1 MPRPDTSEFDLA
13 GKVALVTGG
22 NGGIGLG
29 IAEGLARAGAG
40 VAIWGGNAE
49 KNAAAR
55 ARLEALGGP
64 VLVQSCDVADESQV
78 EARMEELVSRFGRLD
93 GCFANAGRGQ
103 ARTPFHELTTEAF
116 RGVMSVNLEGV
127 FFTLRAAA
135 RHMVGR
141 AKAGDPGGRLVTTSS
156 TSTIHGPAG
165 AVAYGA
171 SKGAVSVMMRALA
184 VEYARHGITA
194 NALVPGWIETEMTA
208 GKMADPRFAD
218 NVLPR
223 IPQRRW
229 GVGGDFAGIAVYLM
243 SDASRYHTGDSLVI
257 DGGYT
262 LF

>member
-1 MPRPDTSEFDLA
+1 MMFDLT

-29 IAEGLARAGAG
+29 MAEGLARCGAA

-49 KNAAAR
+49 KNRVAGE
-55 ARLEALGGP
+55 RLRALGGR
-64 VLVQSCDVADESQV
+64 VLVQSCDVSREDEV
-78 EARMEELVSRFGRLD
+78 EARMAELLAEFGRLD
-93 GCFANAGRGQ
+93 ACFANAGRSMP
-103 ARTPFHELTTEAF
+103 RTSFHDMSAEAW
-116 RGVMSVNLEGV
+116 RGLMSVNLDGT

-135 RHMVGR
+135 RHMVAR
-141 AKAGDPGGRLVTTSS
+141 AKGGDPGGRLVATSS

-171 SKGAVSVMMRALA
+171 SKGALNVMMRALA

-194 NALVPGWIETEMTA
+194 NSIVPGWIETEMTA
-208 GKMADPRFAD
+208 ERVADAKFAG

-229 GVGGDFAGIAVYLM
+229 GRGEDFAGIAAYLA
-243 SDASRYHTGDSLVI
+243 SEESRYHTGDSFVI
-257 DGGYT
+257 DGAYT